1 MHTLLVAV
9 LLGLALAGCQRSSV
23 PASAAPP
30 EIVGSLTVRYKADG
44 DELMKQQRHEEAAV
58 KYQAALNEAPS
69 DIPVRYALAVALS
82 YLPARRD
89 EAVDHFRTVVQ
100 RGTSGSPEVRAAREW
115 LANARELEG
124 LPSSSASSAT
134 ASSATSSTATSDS
147 KKGHVLG
154 KITWGDIEPRK
165 KMVRLNVSLIG
176 DEAETR
182 DVRMGRPDFKIGK
195 GYEFR
200 NVPPGAYRLLAE
212 VAGTPMWDLKVV
224 VPAEKPTTLD
234 LTESNASVA
243 RDFNPPTD

>member
-1 MHTLLVAV
+1 MYTLLVAV
-9 LLGLALAGCQRSSV
+9 LLGLALAGCQRSSAPV
-23 PASAAPP
+23 SAASP
-30 EIVGSLTVRYKADG
+30 EIVGSLTVRHKTDG
-44 DELMKQQRHEEAAV
+44 DELMRQQRHEEAAA

-69 DIPVRYALAVALS
+69 EISIRYALAVALS

-89 EAVDHFRTVVQ
+89 EAVDHFRIVVQ
-100 RGTSGSPEVRAAREW
+100 RGASGSAEVRAAREW

-124 LPSSSASSAT
+124 IAADPSAT
-134 ASSATSSTATSDS
+134 ASAAASSKATSDA

-165 KMVRLNVSLIG
+165 KMVRLNISLIG

-182 DVRMGRPDFKIGK
+182 EVRMGRPDFKIGR
-195 GYEFR
+195 GYEFK

-212 VAGTPMWDLKVV
+212 AGGTPMWDLKVV

-234 LTESNASVA
+234 LTEGNASVA
-243 RDFNPPTD
+243 KDFNPPTD